1 MKTTIPPPL
10 ELTKILEIIYMK
22 HPIPKD
28 QNSNKLVNA
37 YTVTRIIRDIKE
49 IKDTSTVSMT
59 LVTPITPHAPTL
71 DNKFY
76 HLESQN
82 YYLCYIKH
90 TLISPIK
97 HLAEE
102 ALTLV
107 PVQVQDIYAQCR

>member
-10 ELTKILEIIYMK
+10 ELTKIPEQIIYMK
-22 HPIPKD
+22 PPIPKD

-37 YTVTRIIRDIKE
+37 YIVTRIIRDVKE

-82 YYLCYIKH
+82 YYLCH
-90 TLISPIK
+90 TN
-97 HLAEE
+97 
-102 ALTLV
+102 
-107 PVQVQDIYAQCR
+107 